1 MKQPTSMDHRVCQ
14 RDGSYR
20 WTRSS
25 AVPLMR
31 DDSSVIEWIGISYDI
46 HHDFG
51 AADGGAKKVLSGE
64 QIRGARDILNW
75 AVRDLADASGV
86 SPSVLRRLEEFDGI
100 SPRMDDP
107 IDAIRSALE
116 RAGIEFL
123 DMPDGRPGIRR
134 GQVLKSKSNFI
145 RTV

>member
-1 MKQPTSMDHRVCQ
+1 
-14 RDGSYR
+14 
-20 WTRSS
+20 
-25 AVPLMR
+25 
-31 DDSSVIEWIGISYDI
+31 
-46 HHDFG
+46 
-51 AADGGAKKVLSGE
+51 
-64 QIRGARDILNW
+64 
-75 AVRDLADASGV
+75 
-86 SPSVLRRLEEFDGI
+86 LRRLEEFDGI